1 MNINKLFPRLTIR
14 AKLAIAFASLAIL
27 PLLAVSGF
35 ATVITSKYVR
45 ALTESTL
52 QHDLERARTQTEGAL
67 HEVERQV
74 AYLAKAIL
82 GPLLIQSDSA
92 GWRVAERAV
101 SEIFSLSPT
110 LFRVK
115 VIGSDGTLLFV
126 VADEDVGAGAVDDLE
141 AGGFYYIQ
149 RASVL
154 KSGERLALPVEF
166 LRRGDAADNDSTLSA
181 VAILEPVWGPQ
192 GSMLGIVVGEA
203 HASVLFSGIETGS
216 PNLTGVTGL
225 VAAGG
230 LLLYHTNLKNDW
242 GRLLASRTD
251 GDLVSELSPQ
261 GAAAV
266 LSGAAGTLLV
276 GDRIVSYLP
285 LRLGGSGIGPV
296 MLYRTVSVSALEA
309 PVRSLRRGFL
319 AAGSLVLAI
328 VFGLAVLAARQLT
341 EPIYRL
347 REGVRHLARGGELAP
362 IRVETN
368 DELED
373 LAEDFTAMAK
383 ALSEHRSRLE
393 ELVTERTRALQEA
406 HSELEDILE
415 YSADA
420 IAGLDVEGRIRVW
433 NRGAETLFGYTASE
447 AVGRH
452 IDDLLACDA
461 SAAEVEA
468 AMIQRELERHGA
480 VVNLLTRRA
489 PKEGEP
495 FPVTLTQ
502 APICDSGGRTVGYSL
517 IIRDNR
523 LQSKLA
529 DQMRRSERYAAV
541 SVMAAGLAHELKN
554 PLGIIDNRIELMQ
567 EHVRET
573 SGDGPLLE
581 DLRVVREHTQRLVD
595 VTRNLLAFGQDDT
608 EDRVPVN
615 LNQVCRHVGG
625 LLERTF
631 ATRGIEFETIVSE
644 DLPTIIGNEHAI
656 ETVCVNL
663 LLNAA
668 DATPPGGKVTLAT
681 RQNTSEPE
689 VEVEVSDTG
698 PGIPKDLRRRIFEP
712 FFTTKQDDHGTG
724 LGLAVCRN
732 IAERHLGR
740 IWIESASGGG
750 TRFIVS
756 FPVNLADR
764 QWTVQPS

>member
-35 ATVITSKYVR
+35 ATVITSRYVR

-52 QHDLERARTQTEGAL
+52 QHDLEGARAQTEGAL

-74 AYLAKAIL
+74 AYLARAIL
-82 GPLLIQSDSA
+82 GPLLVRSDSA
-92 GWRVAERAV
+92 AWRAAERAV
-101 SEIFSLSPT
+101 SEIFSLSPA

-115 VIGSDGTLLFV
+115 VIGSDGRLLFV
-126 VADEDVGAGAVDDLE
+126 VADEDVGTGAVGDLE

-166 LRRGDAADNDSTLSA
+166 RRRGDAADNNSTLSTI
-181 VAILEPVWGPQ
+181 AILEPVWGPQ

-203 HASVLFSGIETGS
+203 RASVLFSGIEMGS
-216 PNLTGVTGL
+216 PNLTGTTGL
-225 VAAGG
+225 VAGGG
-230 LLLYHTNLKNDW
+230 LLLYHTNLKNNW

-251 GDLVSELSPQ
+251 ADLVSELSPE
-261 GAAAV
+261 GVAAV

-276 GDRIVSYLP
+276 GGRIISYLP
-285 LRLGGSGIGPV
+285 LRLTGSGIGPV
-296 MLYRTVSVSALEA
+296 MLYRIVSVSALEA
-309 PVRSLRRGFL
+309 PVRSLQRGFI
-319 AAGSLVLAI
+319 AGGSVVLAI

-362 IRVETN
+362 LRVETN

-373 LAEDFTAMAK
+373 LAEDFTVMAK
-383 ALSEHRSRLE
+383 ALSEHRSQLE
-393 ELVTERTRALQEA
+393 ELVAERTRALQEA

-420 IAGLDVEGRIRVW
+420 IAGLNVEGRVRIW

-452 IDDLLACDA
+452 IDDLLGCDA
-461 SAAEVEA
+461 SVTETAL
-468 AMIQRELERHGA
+468 IQRELDRHGA
-480 VVNLLTRRA
+480 VVNLLTTRA
-489 PKEGEP
+489 PKEGDP
-495 FPVTLTQ
+495 FPVSLTQ
-502 APICDSGGRTVGYSL
+502 APICDDQGRTVGYSL

-523 LQSKLA
+523 LQSKLEE
-529 DQMRRSERYAAV
+529 QMRRSERYAAV

-554 PLGIIDNRIELMQ
+554 PLAIIDNRVKLMEDQ
-567 EHVRET
+567 LRET
-573 SGDGPLLE
+573 SENGDLLK
-581 DLRVVREHTQRLVD
+581 DLRVVGEHTQRLVD

-608 EDRVPVN
+608 EDRAPVD

-631 ATRGIEFETIVSE
+631 ATRGIEFETILSE

-740 IWIESASGGG
+740 IWVESASGGG
-750 TRFIVS
+750 ARFIVS